1 MSFVSSWLERF
12 GLHRPELRAW
22 AMYDWAN
29 SAFVL
34 VVITAVFPIYY
45 ESVAAAG
52 GGLSSER
59 ATEYLGYATTLALL
73 VLALTSP
80 VLGALADFKAWRK
93 KLLMATVGVGALA
106 TAGLFTIGSGDWQRS
121 LIFFAIG
128 NFCLFLSFVFYDSLL
143 PHIASGDEL
152 DRVSTA
158 GYAVGYLGSG
168 LLLTFQIFV
177 IQNPGT
183 FGFADG
189 GAATRWAFLGVA
201 LWWAVFTLPLLLR
214 VKEPPRALELDEA
227 VITEDGRESFREVVK
242 VTFQRLGETLRE
254 IRHDYRQ
261 TFLMLVAYMIYN
273 EGIGTIIRMGGIFAA
288 SKDFSDTTV
297 ITAILLLQF
306 VGIPFA
312 FLFGGLAAKLGTK
325 RTIMVGL
332 SVYVVISILGY
343 LMETENDFFV
353 MCFLIALVQGGT
365 QGLSRSL
372 FGSMVPKHKASE
384 FFGFFSVFSKV
395 AGIFGPLLF
404 ALAIR
409 ATGSLNSAVLS
420 VVVLFVAGAILLLFV
435 DVEAGQRQAREMD
448 ESLLAEPTVGEAR

>member
-1 MSFVSSWLERF
+1 MSWVASWLERF

-45 ESVAAAG
+45 EAVAAEGA
-52 GGLSSER
+52 GLSAEQ

-73 VLALTSP
+73 LVAVSSP

-93 KLLMATVGVGALA
+93 KLLALTVAVGALA
-106 TAGLFTIGSGDWQRS
+106 AAGLFTVGSGDWQRA
-121 LIFFAIG
+121 LLLFAIG
-128 NFCLFLSFVFYDSLL
+128 NVCLFLSFVFYDSLL

-158 GYAVGYLGSG
+158 GYAIGYLGSG
-168 LLLTFQIFV
+168 LLLTFQIFT
-177 IQNPGT
+177 IQNPET
-183 FGFADG
+183 FGFADSG
-189 GAATRWAFLGVA
+189 VATRWAFLGVA
-201 LWWAVFTLPLLLR
+201 VWWGLFTLPLLLR
-214 VKEPPRALELDEA
+214 VKEPPRQIEVDETA
-227 VITEDGRESFREVVK
+227 ILADGRESVAEVVK

-254 IRHDYRQ
+254 IRHNYRQ
-261 TFLMLVAYMIYN
+261 TFLMLLAFMVYN

-288 SKDFSDTTV
+288 SKDFPPATV

-312 FLFGGLAAKLGTK
+312 FLFGALAPRLGTK
-325 RTIMVGL
+325 NTILLGL
-332 SVYVVISILGY
+332 SVYMVIAVLGY
-343 LMETENDFFV
+343 FMETENDFFL

-372 FGSMVPKHKASE
+372 FGSMVPRHKASE

-409 ATGSLNSAVLS
+409 ATGSLNMAVLS
-420 VVVLFVAGAILLLFV
+420 VVVLFVAGAVILLFV
-435 DVEAGQRQAREMD
+435 DVEEGQRRAKEV
-448 ESLLAEPTVGEAR
+448 SGTYVVG